1 MNRIF
6 FPVMGVTGQEHLLT
20 EEKAISLHGVLNLI
34 GNDLKKVDREFRKNL
49 KSNVP
54 IISAIGKH
62 LLRSG
67 GKRYRAKLLLLSAKL
82 CGYRGDRHISMAS
95 LIELIHTATLLHD
108 DVVDRAELRRG
119 MESANAKWG
128 NEACVLVGDFL
139 FTKCFSLLVENGN
152 RKILQSIA
160 RATTLMAEEELQEL
174 IKTNDLSLTEED
186 YLSIIARKTAA
197 LFAATTQVGA
207 ILGEAPEENEEA
219 LTEFG
224 MNLGIAFQLIDDSLD
239 YTSREEE
246 FGKKIG
252 IDLQDGKITLPL
264 IFTLS
269 HCKKEEEVF
278 IRETVE
284 SDPITKEAF
293 FNVVEII
300 GRYHG
305 LNYTLEKAKENVK
318 RAKGHLR
325 PFTNSREKEALYLL
339 ADYVLERKL

>member
-1 MNRIF
+1 MNVLNSMPS
-6 FPVMGVTGQEHLLT
+6 PV
-20 EEKAISLHGVLNLI
+20 EEKISSVEAVLKWI
-34 GNDLKKVDREFRKNL
+34 GDDVEKVDQEFRKNL
-49 KSNVP
+49 RSDVP
-54 IISAIGKH
+54 IISAIGEH
-62 LLRSG
+62 LLLSG
-67 GKRYRAKLLLLSAKL
+67 GKRFRPILLLLAAKL
-82 CGYRGDRHISMAS
+82 CGYRGNDHISMAS
-95 LIELIHTATLLHD
+95 LIEFIHTATLLHD

-119 MESANAKWG
+119 IESANSKWG

-139 FTKCFSLLVENGN
+139 FTKCFSLMVENGN
-152 RKILQSIA
+152 HKILQTIA
-160 RATTLMAEEELQEL
+160 RATTLMAEGELEEL
-174 IKTNDLSLTEED
+174 IKTNDLSLTEKN

-197 LFAATTQVGA
+197 LFSAATQIGA
-207 ILGEAPEENEEA
+207 ILGNVSEENERA
-219 LTEFG
+219 LSDFG
-224 MNLGIAFQLIDDSLD
+224 MDLGIAFQLIDDNLD

-252 IDLQDGKITLPL
+252 IDLQEGKITLPL

-269 HCKKEEEVF
+269 HCKKEEEAF

-293 FNVVEII
+293 FHVVEII

-305 LNYTLEKAKENVK
+305 LNYTWEKAKEYVE

-325 PFTNSREKEALYLL
+325 LFPNSREREALYLL